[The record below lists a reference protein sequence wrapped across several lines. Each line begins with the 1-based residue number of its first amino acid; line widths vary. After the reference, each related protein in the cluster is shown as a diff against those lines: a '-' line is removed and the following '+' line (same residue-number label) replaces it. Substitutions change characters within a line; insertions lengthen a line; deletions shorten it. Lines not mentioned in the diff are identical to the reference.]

1 MVRCAIYTRTN
12 VGNDIN
18 HEELHLRQRQAVS
31 AYIAEREVHG
41 WTCVGTYQDVGY
53 SAGHLT
59 RPALKQ
65 MLADIASGQIDCVV
79 IESLDRLSRS
89 MDHLYQLAA
98 GFRHY
103 DVRLVTVTAGPIDLS
118 PWRFLFINA

>member
-1 MVRCAIYTRTN
+1 MIRCAVYTRTN

-31 AYIAEREVHG
+31 SYIAEREMQG
-41 WTCVGTYQDVGY
+41 WTCVRTYQDVRY
-53 SAGHLT
+53 SGGHLN

-65 MLADIASGQIDCVV
+65 MLADIASGHIDCVV
-79 IESLDRLSRS
+79 VESLDRLSRS
-89 MDHLYQLAA
+89 MDHLQQLAA

-103 DVRLVTVTAGPIDLS
+103 GVTLVTVSAGPIDTS
-118 PWRFLFINA
+118 RWGFLYINA

>member
-89 MDHLYQLAA
+89 MTNLHQLAS
-98 GFRHY
+98 GFQHY
-103 DVRLVTVTAGPIDLS
+103 GVTLVTVASGPIDILQ
-118 PWRFLFINA
+118 WGFLYAGD

>member
-1 MVRCAIYTRTN
+1 MIRCAIYTRTN

-31 AYIAEREVHG
+31 AYIAERKEQG
-41 WTCVGTYQDVGY
+41 WTCVGTYQDVRY

-65 MLADIASGQIDCVV
+65 MLGAIAAGQIDCVV
-79 IESLDRLSRS
+79 VESLDRLSRS
-89 MDHLYQLAA
+89 MTNLRQLAS
-98 GFRHY
+98 GFQRY
-103 DVRLVTVTAGPIDLS
+103 GVTLVTVATGPIDILQ
-118 PWRFLFINA
+118 